1 MADILIYG
9 KLKNQTT
16 DNIIAGANQL
26 YDDNLQKFQSEIN
39 QNLQDNIQSS
49 QTTIGNYTVNGHKI
63 SENPVLTKTDI
74 GLGNVTNEAQISLS
88 QKGANSGVATLDESG
103 KVPSTQLPS
112 FVDDVLEYENFEAF
126 PETGESGKIYVT
138 KDTNLEYRWSGTQ
151 YTQISKSLAL
161 GETSQTAY
169 AGDKGKQV
177 TDKVAEVYSANSVV
191 SGLSDITFS
200 SDTGSALSA
209 DEAIK
214 TWDGSNTTHDLI
226 IPYATTTKA
235 GVMSASDKTKLDS
248 IINTGDG
255 NQFLGNDLDYHAI
268 DATTVK
274 LSDSYLPST
283 LENDQLEPSA
293 NDTIE
298 IAVGKLHK
306 AILDN
311 EEVVIRGL
319 QNIYDAVGL
328 EETNQQLPD
337 LSNSN
342 YMKLDTNIVSCLL
355 SLDAKIK
362 ELNDALTLNE
372 IDN

>member
-74 GLGNVTNEAQISLS
+74 ELGNVTNEAQIPLS

-226 IPYATTTKA
+226 IPYATSSKA
-235 GVMSASDKTKLDS
+235 GVMSAADKTKLDS
-248 IINTGDG
+248 IINIGDG

-283 LENDQLEPSA
+283 LENNQLEPSA
-293 NDTIE
+293 NDTTE

>member
-16 DNIIAGANQL
+16 DNIIAGSDQL
-26 YDDNLQKFQSEIN
+26 YDDNLSKFQSEIN
-39 QNLQDNIQSS
+39 QELLEQQESQS
-49 QTTIGNYTVNGHKI
+49 NYTINGKQI
-63 SENPVLTKTDI
+63 SSNPVLTKNDI
-74 GLGNVTNEAQISLS
+74 GLSNVTNEAQIPLS
-88 QKGANSGVATLDESG
+88 QKGANSGIATLDESG
-103 KVPSTQLPS
+103 KIPSTQLPS

-177 TDKVAEVYSANSVV
+177 TDKVTEVYSTNSVV
-191 SGLSDITFS
+191 SGLSDIIFS
-200 SDTGSALSA
+200 SDTGSTLSA

-226 IPYATTTKA
+226 IPYVTTTKA

-248 IINTGDG
+248 IISNGDG
-255 NQFLGNDLDYHAI
+255 NSFLGNDLKYHSISANI
-268 DATTVK
+268 TK
-274 LSDSYLPST
+274 LSNSYLPST
-283 LENDQLEPSA
+283 LENDQLEPVA
-293 NDTIE
+293 NDTVETAI
-298 IAVGKLHK
+298 GKLHK

-311 EEVVIRGL
+311 EEVVVHGL
-319 QNIYDAVGL
+319 QNIYNSIGL
-328 EETNQQLPD
+328 EEVNQQLPD
-337 LSNSN
+337 MSSSN
-342 YMKLDTNIVSCLL
+342 YMTQDTTIVQCLM

-362 ELNDALTLNE
+362 ELNDALILNE
-372 IDN
+372 TNN

>member
-16 DNIIAGANQL
+16 DKIIAGSDQL
-26 YDDNLQKFQSEIN
+26 YDDNLSKFQSEIN
-39 QNLQDNIQSS
+39 QELLEQQENQS
-49 QTTIGNYTVNGHKI
+49 NYTINGKQI
-63 SENPVLTKTDI
+63 SSNPVLTKNDI
-74 GLGNVTNEAQISLS
+74 GLSNVTNEAQIPLS
-88 QKGANSGVATLDESG
+88 QKGASSGIATLDENG
-103 KVPSTQLPS
+103 KIPSAQLPS

-126 PETGESGKIYVT
+126 PQTGESGKIYVT

-214 TWDGSNTTHDLI
+214 TWNGSNTTHDLI
-226 IPYATTTKA
+226 IPYVSTTKA

-248 IINTGDG
+248 IISDGDG
-255 NQFLGNDLDYHAI
+255 NSFLGNDLEYHSINANI
-268 DATTVK
+268 TK
-274 LSDSYLPST
+274 LSNSYLPSI
-283 LENDQLEPSA
+283 LENEQLEPVA
-293 NDTIE
+293 NDTVETAI
-298 IAVGKLHK
+298 GKLHK

-311 EEVVIRGL
+311 EEVVTEGIE
-319 QNIYDAVGL
+319 NIYNAVGL
-328 EETNQQLPD
+328 KQDNQRLPSLANTNYLTQC
-337 LSNSN
+337 SNVFECLVA
-342 YMKLDTNIVSCLL
+342 LDT
-355 SLDAKIK
+355 KIK
-362 ELNDALTLNE
+362 ELTNSATLHEENNE
-372 IDN
+372 E